1 MHLGCAVGRA
11 GALEIEFESQSRR
24 HFAPKITPF
33 SMPLILGTRLEGYR
47 PELCF
52 SGAAIR
58 RYNPVSPAL
67 VRHSYAFARQII
79 YKRLALTGFVD
90 GE

>member
-1 MHLGCAVGRA
+1 
-11 GALEIEFESQSRR
+11 
-24 HFAPKITPF
+24 
-33 SMPLILGTRLEGYR
+33 MPLILGTRLEGYR

-79 YKRLALTGFVD
+79 YKRLALTGFVG